1 MPTNGPT
8 DSNPPPDSTIRHS
21 TIRLG
26 TRASALA
33 RWQAEWVAARLTEL
47 GAAVELVFI
56 KTGGDGT
63 TTPITESS
71 SPGLFTKEI
80 QRALLDGRV
89 DLAVH
94 SLKDLPTERV
104 EGLTLTAVPPRESP
118 CDAFISNQVPA
129 IERLPHG
136 ARVGTGSRRRQSQL
150 LHARPDLT
158 VLDIRGNVETRL
170 QKLDEGEYD
179 AIILAEAG
187 LKRLGL
193 DDRITQLLSPKTM
206 LPAVGQGALG
216 LETRQA
222 DQATI
227 AAVTQLDDPDTHACV
242 LAERTLLAALRGGCL
257 APVGAWGR
265 IADGKLH
272 LDAVVLSA
280 DGGTRLEAKVSG
292 DMSSAVALGEEAASQ
307 LIEQGAADLIAGSRE
322 R

>member
-1 MPTNGPT
+1 MENVPTNGPT
-8 DSNPPPDSTIRHS
+8 ASNLPTDT

-33 RWQAEWVAARLTEL
+33 RWQAEWVASRLSEIGAR
-47 GAAVELVFI
+47 VELVFI

-63 TTPITESS
+63 TTPITQSS
-71 SPGLFTKEI
+71 SQGLFTKEI

-104 EGLTLTAVPPRESP
+104 DGLGLAAVPLRESP
-118 CDAFISNQVPA
+118 RDAFISQQAATFN
-129 IERLPHG
+129 ELPPES
-136 ARVGTGSRRRQSQL
+136 RVGTGSRRRQSQL
-150 LHARPDLT
+150 LHTRPDLR

-170 QKLDEGEYD
+170 QKLDDGEYD

-193 DDRITQLLSPKTM
+193 ADRITQLISPMMM

-216 LETRQA
+216 LETRLD
-222 DQATI
+222 DQRTIATI
-227 AAVTQLDDPDTHACV
+227 KPLDDADTHACV
-242 LAERTLLAALRGGCL
+242 LAERTLLSALRGGCL

-265 IADGKLH
+265 VEHGKLQ

-280 DGGTRLEAKVSG
+280 DGKTRLSARSEG
-292 DMSSAVALGEEAASQ
+292 DANAAVAVGEEAARQ
-307 LIEQGAADLIAGSRE
+307 LIEQGATELIAGSRE
-322 R
+322 G